1 MGALLTFMRFY
12 ICKDKDIG
20 LFGKNYLMKMHC
32 VLSKFNKIQNCIRVQ
47 KPLCCSVGVKF
58 QRIDSPYTRHV
69 KVFFLYAEHGYAP
82 ALVAGVVLKVE
93 HGPVFLLL

>member
-1 MGALLTFMRFY
+1 MRFY

-58 QRIDSPYTRHV
+58 QRVDVLYPRH
-69 KVFFLYAEHGYAP
+69 AEVG
-82 ALVAGVVLKVE
+82 
-93 HGPVFLLL
+93 LL